1 MGLNI
6 IMGILVCFSF
16 DIAEKGGIDK
26 LKPEVILERKIH
38 RLVCFFVKDKQ
49 IFQQNMV
56 LKIQKV
62 LFYNVSNF
70 KCFVSVIYHL
80 FKNSFL
86 TPLCFF
92 LVPLFHPLSTGWCC
106 MLPRATQ

>member
-1 MGLNI
+1 
-6 IMGILVCFSF
+6 
-16 DIAEKGGIDK
+16 
-26 LKPEVILERKIH
+26 
-38 RLVCFFVKDKQ
+38 
-49 IFQQNMV
+49 MV
-56 LKIQKV
+56 LKRQKV

-92 LVPLFHPLSTGWCC
+92 PRPLRFILSQLAGVARYPE
-106 MLPRATQ
+106 LHNS